1 MQTKAIQQF
10 VQKQIQQQRTK
21 EEKPKVV
28 QEQTTERRP
37 HKLMRQIKKKIL
49 KKPKQIVKQQRQ
61 QPKKH
66 KPVKAQENQVDQ
78 NYVVYK
84 PNEKIMSRLKHYL

>member
-1 MQTKAIQQF
+1 MQSKAIQQF
-10 VQKQIQQQRTK
+10 VQKQIQQQKTK
-21 EEKPKVV
+21 QEKPKVEE
-28 QEQTTERRP
+28 EQTIERRP

-49 KKPKQIVKQQRQ
+49 KKPKQVVKQQRQ

-66 KPVKAQENQVDQ
+66 KPIKAQENQIDQ